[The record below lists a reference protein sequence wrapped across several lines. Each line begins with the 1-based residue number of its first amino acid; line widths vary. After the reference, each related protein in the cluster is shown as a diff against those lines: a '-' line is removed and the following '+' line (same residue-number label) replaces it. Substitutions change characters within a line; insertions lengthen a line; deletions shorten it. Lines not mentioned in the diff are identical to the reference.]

1 MLSVAL
7 LNVIVLSV
15 EAPKKFDIVQKISK
29 LATVTYS
36 LHFLVNPIYIYIYIY
51 TSWGTWHYQGH
62 YMKVI
67 KHERN

>member
-1 MLSVAL
+1 MLNVNMLSVAL

-36 LHFLVNPIYIYIYIY
+36 LHFLVNPIY

-62 YMKVI
+62 YTKVI